1 MSVTVRGMLD
11 RSVQIDNDEP
21 YMTDRSWEQVREAR
35 DIYLKRADRYYIT
48 DRWNLYSTTKKGE
61 MNSSGRGALLFMKPT
76 VSSNHARIIKVEEDL
91 TMLEDKVE
99 VLDKKFIDV
108 MARLDT
114 LLRIG
119 RGIAVMVAAG
129 LGFDLGIEG
138 GMI

>member
-1 MSVTVRGMLD
+1 M
-11 RSVQIDNDEP
+11 
-21 YMTDRSWEQVREAR
+21 
-35 DIYLKRADRYYIT
+35 K
-48 DRWNLYSTTKKGE
+48 
-61 MNSSGRGALLFMKPT
+61 MKPT

>member
-1 MSVTVRGMLD
+1 
-11 RSVQIDNDEP
+11 
-21 YMTDRSWEQVREAR
+21 
-35 DIYLKRADRYYIT
+35 
-48 DRWNLYSTTKKGE
+48 
-61 MNSSGRGALLFMKPT
+61 MKPT

-91 TMLEDKVE
+91 TTLEDKVE
-99 VLDKKFIDV
+99 VLDKKFIAV

>member
-1 MSVTVRGMLD
+1 MER
-11 RSVQIDNDEP
+11 I
-21 YMTDRSWEQVREAR
+21 R
-35 DIYLKRADRYYIT
+35 DTGVIR
-48 DRWNLYSTTKKGE
+48 
-61 MNSSGRGALLFMKPT
+61 MKPT

-91 TMLEDKVE
+91 TTLEDKVE

>member
-1 MSVTVRGMLD
+1 
-11 RSVQIDNDEP
+11 
-21 YMTDRSWEQVREAR
+21 
-35 DIYLKRADRYYIT
+35 
-48 DRWNLYSTTKKGE
+48 
-61 MNSSGRGALLFMKPT
+61 MKPT
-76 VSSNHARIIKVEEDL
+76 VASNHARIIKVEEDL
-91 TMLEDKVE
+91 TVLEDKVE
-99 VLDKKFIDV
+99 ILDKKFIDV

>member
-1 MSVTVRGMLD
+1 
-11 RSVQIDNDEP
+11 
-21 YMTDRSWEQVREAR
+21 
-35 DIYLKRADRYYIT
+35 
-48 DRWNLYSTTKKGE
+48 
-61 MNSSGRGALLFMKPT
+61 MKPT
-76 VSSNHARIIKVEEDL
+76 VSSNHDRIVKVEEDL
-91 TMLEDKVE
+91 TILEDKVE

>member
-1 MSVTVRGMLD
+1 
-11 RSVQIDNDEP
+11 
-21 YMTDRSWEQVREAR
+21 
-35 DIYLKRADRYYIT
+35 
-48 DRWNLYSTTKKGE
+48 
-61 MNSSGRGALLFMKPT
+61 MKPT

>member
-1 MSVTVRGMLD
+1 
-11 RSVQIDNDEP
+11 
-21 YMTDRSWEQVREAR
+21 
-35 DIYLKRADRYYIT
+35 
-48 DRWNLYSTTKKGE
+48 
-61 MNSSGRGALLFMKPT
+61 MKPT
-76 VSSNHARIIKVEEDL
+76 VSSNHARIVKVEEDL
-91 TMLEDKVE
+91 TILEEKVE

>member
-1 MSVTVRGMLD
+1 
-11 RSVQIDNDEP
+11 
-21 YMTDRSWEQVREAR
+21 
-35 DIYLKRADRYYIT
+35 
-48 DRWNLYSTTKKGE
+48 
-61 MNSSGRGALLFMKPT
+61 MKPT
-76 VSSNHARIIKVEEDL
+76 ASSNHARIVKVEEDL
-91 TMLEDKVE
+91 TNLEDKVE